1 VKPALEAL
9 QEYLDTKRIKYD
21 MSSKYAIW
29 FSLLIPTPEIREMPN
44 RYVSCGIRMAD
55 DNGRILYFTATV
67 MAVEIS
73 EELQTAVRSFFMQF
87 QSSGFKAG
95 RIVVRPDGTIY
106 YSLAQFLCAE
116 GTIDSQ
122 AISSLLMTAIV
133 EIAAIYMMRD
143 SVVKTLPLATVQ
155 RFGIA

>member
-1 VKPALEAL
+1 MKPALKAL
-9 QEYLDTKRIKYD
+9 QEYLNAKRVKYD
-21 MSSKYAIW
+21 MSVKNAIW

-44 RYVSCGIRMAD
+44 RFVSCGIRIAD
-55 DNGRILYFTATV
+55 DNSHILYFTATV

-95 RIVVRPDGTIY
+95 RIIIHPDGTII
-106 YSLAQFLCAE
+106 YSLTQFLCTG
-116 GTIDSQ
+116 GTLDSQ
-122 AISSLLMTAIV
+122 AISSLLMTAVV
-133 EIAAIYMMRD
+133 EIASIFMMRD
-143 SVVKTLPLATVQ
+143 GVIKTLPLATVQ